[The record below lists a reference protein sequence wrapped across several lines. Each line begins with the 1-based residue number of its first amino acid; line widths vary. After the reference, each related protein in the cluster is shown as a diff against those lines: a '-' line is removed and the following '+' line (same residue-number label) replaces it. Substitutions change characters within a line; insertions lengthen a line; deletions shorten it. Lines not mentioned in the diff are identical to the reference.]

1 MRAWCVHGV
10 CMVCVW
16 CVYGVC
22 MVCAWCVHGVCM
34 VCAWCVHVHEAACLH
49 GDAEGR
55 EAGGAHHV
63 ELIVSER
70 HPVRSAAPGGLCE
83 LLVQRVRARPAE
95 EARVV
100 LLLVDQACRRLDVLQ
115 AGLGVA
121 LVEVLAARQAR
132 LAAHEGLPAVA
143 RVARARG
150 AGRRSEEGEAL
161 LGGVGVRVRVRVRS
175 WGWG

>member
-1 MRAWCVHGV
+1 MHGV
-10 CMVCVW
+10 CMR
-16 CVYGVC
+16 
-22 MVCAWCVHGVCM
+22 CVHDV
-34 VCAWCVHVHEAACLH
+34 VHEAACLH
-49 GDAEGR
+49 GDAEGC

-83 LLVQRVRARPAE
+83 LLVERVRARPAE

-115 AGLGVA
+115 PGLGVA

-150 AGRRSEEGEAL
+150 AGRGSEEGEAL
-161 LGGVGVRVRVRVRS
+161 LGGVGVRVRVRVRIRS